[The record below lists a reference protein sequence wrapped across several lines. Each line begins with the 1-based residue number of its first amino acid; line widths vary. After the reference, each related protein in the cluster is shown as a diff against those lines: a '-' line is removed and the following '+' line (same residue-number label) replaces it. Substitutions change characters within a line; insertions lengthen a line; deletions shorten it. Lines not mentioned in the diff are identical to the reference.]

1 MTTNNTK
8 VMFTYLVING
18 GEWKG
23 GFENELL
30 PMCYSNSATTVTMQL
45 KAVHTTHSADLTH
58 ATIII

>member
-1 MTTNNTK
+1 
-8 VMFTYLVING
+8 MFTYLVING